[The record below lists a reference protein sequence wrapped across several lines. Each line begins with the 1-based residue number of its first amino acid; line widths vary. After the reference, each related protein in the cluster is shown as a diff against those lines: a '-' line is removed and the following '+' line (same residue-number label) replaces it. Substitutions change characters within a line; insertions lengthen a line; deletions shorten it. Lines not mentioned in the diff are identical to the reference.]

1 MKTQTK
7 KPNAKKPTAP
17 KNAPFAVLTTGGNV
31 RSLILNKEGKALIAE
46 HQAVKLDEV
55 ADFASAVKDGKPAY
69 MLIKYE
75 HELTNI
81 ARITKFNL
89 KWAFDSYIAYEHAVK
104 HNYKFPTNA
113 VVFLFLD
120 TAPIFET
127 TTKDGSKRYYQN
139 GKRIS
144 AETFDF
150 YCCNDSIKHLEIAKQ
165 TKQAYAKPYR
175 GDKKQVTKSTLASIA
190 NIVLTAGYCQLQALL
205 NPLSPS
211 VYHANTYGW
220 QADGYL
226 ITPNL
231 AVTTGYSIVG
241 THKIP
246 PHLALIAERKAM
258 TANANLSQ
266 SHDEHMGKLANIL
279 ADLIT
284 DTLAYHQCCFG

>member
-17 KNAPFAVLTTGGNV
+17 KNPPFAVLTTGGNV
-31 RSLILNKEGKALIAE
+31 RSVILDKAGKALIAE
-46 HQAVKLDEV
+46 HQAAKLDEV
-55 ADFASAVKDGKPAY
+55 ADFASAVKAGTPAY
-69 MLIKYE
+69 MLISNE

-81 ARITKFNL
+81 ARQTNHNL
-89 KWAFDSYIAYEHAVK
+89 KWAFDSFIAYEHAQK

-113 VVFLFLD
+113 VVFLFTN
-120 TAPIFET
+120 TAPIFEMAD
-127 TTKDGSKRYYQN
+127 KNGQKRYYQS

-150 YCCNDSIKHLEIAKQ
+150 YCCNDSVQHLEIAKE
-165 TKQAYAKPYR
+165 TKATYTKPYR
-175 GDKKQVTKSTLASIA
+175 GDKKQVSRKALTSMA

-211 VYHANTYGW
+211 FYNANTYGW
-220 QADGYL
+220 QADGY
-226 ITPNL
+226 IISPNL

-258 TANANLSQ
+258 AANATLNQ
-266 SHDEHMGKLANIL
+266 THDEHMGKLADIM
-279 ADLIT
+279 ADLIM
-284 DTLAYHQCCFG
+284 DTLAYYQCCFG